1 MLTVLKKL
9 MWIRLSVVWEDLII
23 LRGCSRKKSSIFI
36 LREKSVRSTSLF
48 SGVRLFVHSTSVF
61 CKLVGFVASSMII
74 LVFNFYRFDVSRFK
88 FDVVTFKGVKI
99 QEEQIQK
106 WREDI
111 MLVPYLRSIKWLI
124 YRTRLIHFV
133 FSSILLA
140 TSSGWRWITF
150 GIGSSNSFIF
160 PEFSLFS
167 LQKKR

>member
-1 MLTVLKKL
+1 MHLRFLLDLDHVDSTEEADVNPVERCLGRPYNTQ
-9 MWIRLSVVWEDLII
+9 RLQQ
-23 LRGCSRKKSSIFI
+23 
-36 LREKSVRSTSLF
+36 REKSVRSTSLF

-111 MLVPYLRSIKWLI
+111 MLVPYLRSIK
-124 YRTRLIHFV
+124 
-133 FSSILLA
+133 
-140 TSSGWRWITF
+140 
-150 GIGSSNSFIF
+150 
-160 PEFSLFS
+160 
-167 LQKKR
+167 